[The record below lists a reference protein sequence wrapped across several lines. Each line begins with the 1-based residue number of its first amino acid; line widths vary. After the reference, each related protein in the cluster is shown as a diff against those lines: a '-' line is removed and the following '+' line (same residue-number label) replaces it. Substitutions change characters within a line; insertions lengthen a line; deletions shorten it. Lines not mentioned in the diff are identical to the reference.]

1 MKQNRYVYLKG
12 HWTFMETMHAY
23 YMTVRKH
30 DASYQQI
37 NIYESHQYKIL
48 LVCDADYYNDK
59 FICTTIQRIKLFSQS

>member
-1 MKQNRYVYLKG
+1 
-12 HWTFMETMHAY
+12 METMHAY

-48 LVCDADYYNDK
+48 LVCDADYYDDK
-59 FICTTIQRIKLFSQS
+59 YIYMHNYTKNEIIFTKLTKSH